1 MTEDEKKIVNEG
13 AEIPLVYTEDGA
25 LLPSRQPERTRIK
38 RAGAEL
44 PPLKRKEQAS
54 KDVPNSIRRILG
66 G

>member
-1 MTEDEKKIVNEG
+1 MNEEEKKIVNEG
-13 AEIPLVYTEDGA
+13 AEFPLVYTEDGA
-25 LLPSRQPERTRIK
+25 LLPSSQAERAHIK

-44 PPLKRKEQAS
+44 PPATRKEQAS